1 MADSK
6 MSFVSIVY
14 AKTIYSKKLSTSQ
27 DQQVGVGIGINHNIT
42 KILFLIDL
50 HNLNNITQDKT

>member
-1 MADSK
+1 

-27 DQQVGVGIGINHNIT
+27 DQQVGVGIGIDHNIT

-50 HNLNNITQDKT
+50 HNLNNITQGKT